1 MDQKSRISKIFL
13 SIILF
18 ISLLTTLPTQ
28 AASKEV
34 TLDVKQST
42 ASIEETLSF
51 VEKGDFEQAGQTY
64 QAVKQWWTSEK
75 QAVKQKNTTA
85 AQQIDLAI
93 GQASIA
99 LLLEDQ
105 EEATTELAALK
116 QSVMSVN
123 QTEHSLGAYL
133 TSLDQLASMVQADSW
148 AEAQA
153 TTDQLAAE
161 WLTVEGDV
169 VSRSQTIYDHSEK
182 NLLDLKHAAQT
193 QDKVAMLAIIKDMQT
208 ELSSINSN
216 DYSIFDVAMIP
227 FREGLEAMLIISLL
241 LSVVKQR
248 ANKKAKHWI
257 IGGSTLGGL
266 TSLVIGLVVYY
277 ALSVV
282 AFGTNS
288 QLINGYAGIFSSLML
303 VIVGIWMHKSSD
315 VSKMTNFYKEK
326 SQRSAN
332 GGVFGLAALAFLAV
346 IREGLEIVIFVIGL
360 VGKVSMQQLILG
372 FALGIGFLALVAVV
386 MFVFERRLPLKAF
399 FMLSSLVIF
408 YLSIKF
414 MGSGMHS
421 LQLADQ
427 LPNQIVS
434 YLPTLTTLSVYPSWI
449 SFLPQLVIVFIIL
462 GYLIKRKKGEFA

>member
-1 MDQKSRISKIFL
+1 
-13 SIILF
+13 
-18 ISLLTTLPTQ
+18 
-28 AASKEV
+28 
-34 TLDVKQST
+34 
-42 ASIEETLSF
+42 
-51 VEKGDFEQAGQTY
+51 
-64 QAVKQWWTSEK
+64 
-75 QAVKQKNTTA
+75 
-85 AQQIDLAI
+85 
-93 GQASIA
+93 
-99 LLLEDQ
+99 
-105 EEATTELAALK
+105 
-116 QSVMSVN
+116 
-123 QTEHSLGAYL
+123 
-133 TSLDQLASMVQADSW
+133 
-148 AEAQA
+148 
-153 TTDQLAAE
+153 
-161 WLTVEGDV
+161 
-169 VSRSQTIYDHSEK
+169 
-182 NLLDLKHAAQT
+182 
-193 QDKVAMLAIIKDMQT
+193 
-208 ELSSINSN
+208 
-216 DYSIFDVAMIP
+216 
-227 FREGLEAMLIISLL
+227 
-241 LSVVKQR
+241 
-248 ANKKAKHWI
+248 
-257 IGGSTLGGL
+257 
-266 TSLVIGLVVYY
+266 
-277 ALSVV
+277 V